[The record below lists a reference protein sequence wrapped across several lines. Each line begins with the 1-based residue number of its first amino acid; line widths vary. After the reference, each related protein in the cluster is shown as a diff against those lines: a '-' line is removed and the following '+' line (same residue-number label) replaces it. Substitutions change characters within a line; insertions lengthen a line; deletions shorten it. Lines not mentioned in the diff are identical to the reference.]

1 MNIDTIRQ
9 DFPFL
14 QRPHQS
20 GRPLVYLDSTATSQK
35 PRQVI
40 DALVVYYSGYNANV
54 HRGIYEISEL
64 ATEAYE
70 GARKKVRKFINA
82 RSKRE
87 IIFTRGTTEAI
98 NLVANAW
105 GRANLRAG
113 DVVLSTVM
121 EHHSNIVPWQMI
133 AEQTGAEV
141 RFVPITPDG
150 LLDLDAYRALLRDF
164 PVKLV
169 AVGHVSNVLGTI
181 NPLNVIIPLAHEH
194 GALVLVDGAQS
205 VPHMPVDVQ
214 ALDADFLA
222 FSGHKMLA
230 PMGSGALYGKLD
242 LLDAMPPWMGG
253 GDMISSVTVCGS
265 TWNELP
271 YKFEAGTPSVAEA
284 VGLGVAIDYLTALG
298 MDNVR
303 AHEQEIAAYALERLA
318 ELPELRIIGTQDATK
333 RGGVIAF
340 TFGKLHPH
348 DLAQILDA
356 QAIAV
361 RAGFHCAQPLH
372 EQFNISASTRA
383 SFYVYTTRAEIDAL
397 VQALAAI
404 HERFTT

>member
-1 MNIDTIRQ
+1 MNIDAIRQ

-40 DALVVYYSGYNANV
+40 DALVAYYSGYNANV

-98 NLVANAW
+98 NLVANTW
-105 GRANLRAG
+105 GRVNLRAG

-214 ALDADFLA
+214 GLDADFLA

-383 SFYVYTTRAEIDAL
+383 SFYVYTNRAEIDAL